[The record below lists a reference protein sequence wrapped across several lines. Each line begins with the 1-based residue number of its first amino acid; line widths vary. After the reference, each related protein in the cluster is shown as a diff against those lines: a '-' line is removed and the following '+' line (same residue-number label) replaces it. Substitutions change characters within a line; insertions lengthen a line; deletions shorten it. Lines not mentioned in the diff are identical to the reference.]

1 MCLVARTR
9 TLGSISAATTTLLRT
24 RKAQSTCARSFFLF
38 SFFFLDSNF
47 KILSQTMMSRT
58 QASNTDGWKPGNSA
72 GVHFFSASAEGPWT
86 ASQEAVYCGDVTLTN
101 GSKAHLY
108 VQPPLLRPRIRIS
121 QPTAHFLLLVC
132 HCSLAFEN

>member
-1 MCLVARTR
+1 MSRCQDPYTWIDKRGNHHIIAHSQ
-9 TLGSISAATTTLLRT
+9 GSVNLC
-24 RKAQSTCARSFFLF
+24 QVFFSFF
-38 SFFFLDSNF
+38 FFFLDSNF